1 MTIGEKIKELVDR
14 SGERTETVAKRLGMS
29 VQNLYKIYKKKS
41 CESKYLE
48 TLMAAFDVDSSY
60 FFENR
65 DLPSDRKLTMAEEEM
80 PDYITIKDKYLELME
95 KHIKL
100 LEECN
105 GGKNHEQE

>member
-14 SGERTETVAKRLGMS
+14 SGERTDAVAKRLGMS
-29 VQNLYKIYKKKS
+29 VQNLYKIYKKTS

-48 TLMAAFDVDSSY
+48 TLMLAFDVDSSY
-60 FFENR
+60 FFEDR
-65 DLPSDRKLTMAEEEM
+65 GLETDRKLTMAEEEM
-80 PDYITIKDKYLELME
+80 PDYMTIKDKYLELME

-105 GGKNHEQE
+105 GGKVEEGE